1 MRGRPGKSGLPGAE
15 GEKGCARPQRRVLRE
30 AACAAR
36 AGWGEAHGPLFT
48 NEGRKQV
55 LSRREDAGRKS
66 GAGLGGGGRK
76 WSECNVFSLETG
88 RVEVDCSGS
97 DSDCG
102 T

>member
-15 GEKGCARPQRRVLRE
+15 GKKGCARPQRRVLQE

-36 AGWGEAHGPLFT
+36 AVWGEAHGPLFT

-66 GAGLGGGGRK
+66 GVGWGGEK
-76 WSECNVFSLETG
+76 MDPV
-88 RVEVDCSGS
+88 
-97 DSDCG
+97 
-102 T
+102 